1 MSRNPKPVYRIY
13 TRPNSPFWQA
23 WRYADNGSK
32 ERISTG
38 LLMAEYTRDEALEIV
53 NRLCMDI
60 ESEGEILNSPDNR
73 DNRVHKTKSR
83 TLTIEKFTR
92 QLEMRLTKKGLAPG
106 TISLYL
112 SALDHLKCVYGR
124 EYDVKAI
131 NRAAIW
137 KVQEYLMEQPG
148 KAPGSK
154 MSNAAI
160 NMNLRH
166 LRGAF
171 GYLVNDEIL
180 DRNPFARFEM
190 MFESKRD
197 YSFSNEELSRLFEIM
212 GKSGRPNH
220 VRIARIL
227 LYTGAR
233 VSEILQSHREDIDIH
248 NWEWVLRNVKTRDKR
263 TRRIVVPESIR
274 GDVLYFLE
282 TRRDSDHP
290 FAIVTANRL
299 SILING
305 WLRDAGITGKK
316 LHSFRHTFATRV
328 VNDTEYNIR
337 DAQLALGHSSI
348 RITEGYVHDRAKP
361 KPINIKIDI

>member
-32 ERISTG
+32 ERISIG
-38 LLMAEYTRDEALEIV
+38 LSMAEYTRDEALEIV
-53 NRLCMDI
+53 NRLYMDI
-60 ESEGEILNSPDNR
+60 ESEGEILDSPDSPDNR
-73 DNRVHKTKSR
+73 VHETKSR

-92 QLEMRLTKKGLAPG
+92 QLELRLTKKGLAPG

-112 SALDHLKCVYGR
+112 SALNHLKCVYGR

-180 DRNPFARFEM
+180 DRNPFARFEV
-190 MFESKRD
+190 MFEKKGIIHSRMRNYPVYLKLWGSPGGRTTFVSPGY
-197 YSFSNEELSRLFEIM
+197 YSIPGPGYPKSSNR
-212 GKSGRPNH
+212 
-220 VRIARIL
+220 
-227 LYTGAR
+227 
-233 VSEILQSHREDIDIH
+233 
-248 NWEWVLRNVKTRDKR
+248 
-263 TRRIVVPESIR
+263 
-274 GDVLYFLE
+274 
-282 TRRDSDHP
+282 
-290 FAIVTANRL
+290 
-299 SILING
+299 
-305 WLRDAGITGKK
+305 TGKISISTIGSGYCEMSK
-316 LHSFRHTFATRV
+316 PAT
-328 VNDTEYNIR
+328 NEP
-337 DAQLALGHSSI
+337 GES
-348 RITEGYVHDRAKP
+348 
-361 KPINIKIDI
+361 